1 MVKCLRR
8 QTISVD
14 YVYAFSLVAGDKEQP
29 NIINNLCRD
38 GKLGKGVEMNSKE
51 KRDVWLKAKIDKHNE

>member
-8 QTISVD
+8 QTISAD

-51 KRDVWLKAKIDKHNE
+51 KRDV